1 MPTFTLDVQN
11 DQIIL
16 ISAISIPNRSGP
28 PRNRYNS
35 LLDTGAQTTLISE
48 KVANDI
54 GLVAVG
60 GRTIVGVDGKP
71 LPTELY
77 RVRLAIPVSSPRKS
91 PEGEVLTDTYFS
103 GREMD
108 VSLLPYQP
116 EDYDVVLG
124 MNFLADFHMTLFA
137 GNLIMSN

>member
-1 MPTFTLDVQN
+1 MPTFTAGVQN

-16 ISAISIPNRSGP
+16 ISAISIPNQSEP

-35 LLDTGAQTTLISE
+35 LLDTGAQATLISE
-48 KVANDI
+48 KVANDV

-60 GRTIVGVDGKP
+60 GRTIVGIDGKP
-71 LPTELY
+71 LPTEQY
-77 RVRLAIPVSSPRKS
+77 RVRLDIPVSSPRKS
-91 PEGEVLTDTYFS
+91 PKGEWRTDTYFS
-103 GREMD
+103 GKDMV

-124 MNFLADFHMTLFA
+124 MNFLSDFHMTLFA